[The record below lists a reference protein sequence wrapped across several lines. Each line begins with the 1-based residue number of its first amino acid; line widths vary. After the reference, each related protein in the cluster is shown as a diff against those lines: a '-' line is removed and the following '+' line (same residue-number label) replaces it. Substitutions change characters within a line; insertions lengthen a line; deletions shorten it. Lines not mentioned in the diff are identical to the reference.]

1 MNETT
6 GGGVRFA
13 DAAWRPGVWPT
24 PDRLLDWVEIT
35 HRVRSTMMDARQLEE
50 LAAKLAAVIPPGLR
64 GLRAELQD
72 NFRAVLAANLERLD
86 LVSRERFDVQA
97 ELLRRTQHKLTD
109 IDTRLRAL
117 EQRLNERSG
126 S

>member
-1 MNETT
+1 
-6 GGGVRFA
+6 
-13 DAAWRPGVWPT
+13 
-24 PDRLLDWVEIT
+24 
-35 HRVRSTMMDARQLEE
+35 MMDARQLEE

-97 ELLRRTQHKLTD
+97 ELLRRTQQKLAD
-109 IDTRLRAL
+109 IDTRMRAL

-126 S
+126 N